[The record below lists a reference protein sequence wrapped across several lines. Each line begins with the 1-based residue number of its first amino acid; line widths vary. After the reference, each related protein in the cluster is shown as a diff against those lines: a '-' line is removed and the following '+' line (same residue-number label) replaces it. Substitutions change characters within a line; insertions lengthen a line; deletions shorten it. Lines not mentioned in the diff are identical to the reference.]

1 MYAVI
6 FIAELNEI
14 DQQYTETAVRLRELA
29 IDEYGCLEFVSV
41 TEGNREISISY
52 WNNRDQIQQWKQN
65 AEHLQ
70 AQELGKSKWYG
81 AYKVQVLEITREY
94 ASR

>member
-1 MYAVI
+1 MYTVI

-65 AEHLQ
+65 AGHLQ
-70 AQELGKSKWYG
+70 AQELGKSKWYR
-81 AYKVQVLEITREY
+81 AYKVQVLEVTREY